1 MSLRW
6 CESPAAARIA
16 ALSADQAP
24 TAIIRCPHMTE
35 QSSITGSALGG
46 VIGVFLAAVTA
57 VPGGGSPLCPS
68 GWICPARPI
77 MSPSMKI
84 GTWYELYWQTPD
96 STWPGQHWA
105 LWTRYKPVGG
115 YYGSGDPTVVRSQ
128 FAQIKAAGIDY
139 VLLDHTNGI
148 WNDNG
153 EIEKNAK
160 SIFDTDDQLPTDQ
173 RMPLA
178 FVLGTWGYSTAAEL
192 QAEADH
198 VWSTYASRPSY
209 LLWKGK
215 PLLVDYGAYDT
226 TFVPDV
232 VRSWTDPHFTLR
244 HAVEIANSSNPL
256 LQQFVPEGLWGWYLP
271 EPQLVSPET
280 IAVAPGYDRQHA
292 ASPAPAS
299 IDRENGTHY
308 TREWLFAIK
317 HNPEN
322 IILPSWNDFAE
333 ETQIEPSI
341 NVSAT
346 PWVDYYGTETPD
358 WYVQITS
365 NYTHLRTGLMLGSY
379 YRDEDNAVVYEVVD
393 GKLVYQSV
401 LPHGNPVI
409 FLPAGTL
416 RALLTAP

>member
-1 MSLRW
+1 MTEPS
-6 CESPAAARIA
+6 S
-16 ALSADQAP
+16 
-24 TAIIRCPHMTE
+24 IIR
-35 QSSITGSALGG
+35 SALGG
-46 VIGVFLAAVTA
+46 IIGLVLAAVTA
-57 VPGGGSPLCPS
+57 VPGGDSSLCPS
-68 GWICPARPI
+68 GWICPAMPI
-77 MSPSMKI
+77 MSPSIKI

-105 LWTRYKPVGG
+105 LRTRYKPVGG
-115 YYGSGDPTVVRSQ
+115 YYSSGDPSVVQSQ
-128 FAQIKAAGIDY
+128 FAQIKAAGINY
-139 VLLDHTNGI
+139 VLLDDTNGI

-160 SIFDTDDQLPTDQ
+160 SIFDTDEQLPTDQ
-173 RMPLA
+173 RMHLA

-226 TFVPDV
+226 MLVPDV

-299 IDRENGTHY
+299 IDRENGMHY

-365 NYTHLRTGLMLGSY
+365 GYTHLRTGLMLGSY
-379 YRDEDNAVVYEVVD
+379 YRDEDNAAVYEVVD

-416 RALLTAP
+416 KALLTIP